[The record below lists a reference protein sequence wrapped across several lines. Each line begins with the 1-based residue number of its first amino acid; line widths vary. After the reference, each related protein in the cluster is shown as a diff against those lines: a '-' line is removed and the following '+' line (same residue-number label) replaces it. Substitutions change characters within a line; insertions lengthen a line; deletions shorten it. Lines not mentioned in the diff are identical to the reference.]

1 MFQGLG
7 RGGGS
12 ERKGG
17 KSLARALAENVWQ
30 AVSSRE
36 PISCFQVL
44 SDWNVRRAQ
53 AAL

>member
-1 MFQGLG
+1 MFHGLG

-17 KSLARALAENVWQ
+17 KSLAGALAQNVEQ
-30 AVSSRE
+30 VVSSRE
-36 PISCFQVL
+36 PVSCFQVL